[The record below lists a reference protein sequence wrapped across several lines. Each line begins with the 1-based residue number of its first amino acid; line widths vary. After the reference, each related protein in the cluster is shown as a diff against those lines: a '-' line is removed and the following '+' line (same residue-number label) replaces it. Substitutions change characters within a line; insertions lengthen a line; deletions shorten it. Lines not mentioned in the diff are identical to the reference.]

1 METEKKSVTLTVAWV
16 LLLIIG
22 LLIVLGGA
30 GSMVLGFRFRT
41 RICRRRSASP
51 VSGSRRRAPCPANFK
66 AAWSR

>member
-41 RICRRRSASP
+41 RICRRRSALGESRQLLMLSP
-51 VSGSRRRAPCPANFK
+51 
-66 AAWSR
+66 AAFLFAGLP